1 MTSTIKP
8 LTYGEDADSEM
19 YIEELDNPGTQVAY
33 VLNYGDFNK
42 TLALAQLFVAS
53 IDVTEALEAIMRYP
67 KIREYVG
74 SELANKADAAI
85 AKARE
90 GK

>member
-8 LTYGEDADSEM
+8 LTYGECSDCEM
-19 YIEELDNPGTQVAY
+19 YIQEVDNPDIQVAY

-42 TLALAQLFVAS
+42 TLALAQLFVAAL
-53 IDVTEALEAIMRYP
+53 DVTEALEAIMRYP

-74 SELANKADAAI
+74 SELGNKADAAI
-85 AKARE
+85 AKTRGE
-90 GK
+90 K

>member
-1 MTSTIKP
+1 MTSTIRP
-8 LTYGEDADSEM
+8 LTYGECSDCEM
-19 YIEELDNPGTQVAY
+19 YIEEIDNPGTQVAY

-42 TLALAQLFVAS
+42 TLALAQLFVAAL
-53 IDVTEALEAIMRYP
+53 DVTEALEAIMRYP

-85 AKARE
+85 AKARGE
-90 GK
+90 R

>member
-1 MTSTIKP
+1 MTSTIRP
-8 LTYGEDADSEM
+8 LAYGECSDGEM
-19 YIEELDNPGTQVAY
+19 YIQEVDDPITQVAY
-33 VLNYGDFNK
+33 VLNNGDFNK
-42 TLALAQLFVAS
+42 TLALAQLFAAS

-85 AKARE
+85 AKARGE
-90 GK
+90 K